1 MKNIAVYKY
10 PSAYATEHGELDLY
24 RLSNKINVCCRDA
37 IESAIRGNYRNNCLS
52 EMAAR
57 KVVDEFGLERTQF
70 VLANTVHHMT
80 WDGRYSR
87 STKEWAG
94 TIIIYED
101 EHQVFGDGRTRYLI
115 NSHPGLVDLFVA
127 QVRRIEAEGSQ

>member
-24 RLSNKINVCCRDA
+24 RLSNKVNVCCRDA
-37 IESAIRGNYRNNCLS
+37 IEASIRENYRNNCLS
-52 EMAAR
+52 EMAVR

-80 WDGRYSR
+80 WDARYSR
-87 STKEWAG
+87 SNREWAN
-94 TIIIYED
+94 TIIIHKD
-101 EHQVFGDGRTRYLI
+101 NHHIFGDGRVRYLV
-115 NSHPGLVDLFVA
+115 NSHPGLVNLFID
-127 QVRRIEAEGSQ
+127 QVRRLAAEVCA